1 METQVPHRG
10 KLIVPVLFAL
20 ATVIIATFTWI
31 SFGGTVPFT
40 AAGYRVSAVFPQA
53 SNLYPGD
60 NVRIAGINVGQVV
73 EVQHAGD
80 RARVT
85 MQLQTQFAPL
95 HRDARAILRT
105 KTLLGEAYI
114 ELAPGSRRSAA
125 IADGGAMAPS
135 QIVAAQQLSDV
146 LSTFNPRTRR
156 QLQSLLG
163 GFAAALHGRGQE
175 LNQAVGWSAPA
186 MTNFGGLL
194 VTLDQQRS
202 QLGQL
207 IGGAGQV
214 LTAVGQRQGGV
225 QAAITAGDQ
234 VFRVTAARSAGLRAS
249 VDAFPA
255 FLRQLRGTAGDAQN
269 AVGDL
274 NGAVNSLRPVAPL
287 VTPALTATTT
297 LSAQLRPLFAA
308 LPGLVAD
315 GKRGLPAATAILT
328 AARPAIDRLLPAME
342 QIVPVIQLSAVV
354 RDSIVAAF
362 ANVASVGEG
371 QIVQSNSPPHHFL
384 ASTTLLW
391 NEAIGGYQKRLPTN
405 RQNTYPAPDSE
416 LDIAKGGLR
425 AYDCRNIGNPLIVPV
440 IPPGTG
446 APPCVTQGPWTFNG
460 LSRYFP
466 RLAPAKP

>member
-1 METQVPHRG
+1 METQVPKRA
-10 KLIVPVLFAL
+10 KLVVPMLFAL

-31 SFGGTVPFT
+31 SFGGSIPFA
-40 AAGYRVSAVFPQA
+40 AAGYRVSADFPQA

-60 NVRIAGINVGQVV
+60 NVRMAGINVGQVV
-73 EVQHAGD
+73 GVQRAGD

-114 ELAPGSRRSAA
+114 ELAPGSRGSAA
-125 IADGGAMAPS
+125 IPDGGAMAPR

-146 LSTFNPRTRR
+146 LSTFNPQTRR
-156 QLQSLLG
+156 QLRGLLR
-163 GFAAALHGRGQE
+163 GFAAALHGRGQD
-175 LNQAVGWSAPA
+175 LNQTLGWSAPA
-186 MTNFGGLL
+186 MANFGGLL
-194 VTLDQQRS
+194 QTLDSQRT

-214 LTAVGQRQGGV
+214 LTAVGERQGAL

-234 VFRVTAARSAGLRAS
+234 VFAVTAARSAGLRAT

-255 FLRQLRGTAGDAQN
+255 FLTQLRGTAADAQG

-297 LSAQLRPLFAA
+297 LSAQLKPLFQA

-315 GKRGLPAATAILT
+315 GRRGLPAGTAILQ
-328 AARPAIDRLLPAME
+328 AARPTIERLLPAME
-342 QIVPVIQLSAVV
+342 EIVPVIQLSAAV

-362 ANVASVGEG
+362 ANVGSVGQG
-371 QIVQSNSPPHHFL
+371 QLVQSNSPPHHFL
-384 ASTTLLW
+384 AATTLVW

-416 LDIAKGGLR
+416 NDIAHGGLK
-425 AYDCRNIGNPLIVPV
+425 AYDCRNTGNPLIVPV

-446 APPCVTQGPWTFNG
+446 APPCLTQGPWTFNG

-466 RLAPAKP
+466 RLQPAKP